1 MKISERCI
9 EFLKGMTNSFD
20 NLLNNTA
27 ATDAEAMEAVAK
39 SMTTALRNPTYRE
52 RIGSYVRNSY
62 LSGLSTQIVNLANQ
76 VTQVVLQPVLR
87 ASTGK
92 FGEAAGMLQGI
103 GTGFF
108 EAFPRFM
115 SSIKQRPINLD
126 VAQQTAFDITKNKT
140 ADAILTFPT
149 RMTGALDEGFSAVL
163 ERMEFN
169 AMRYRIANTMP
180 DEFFRRNNTT
190 REAFVK
196 ELEKI
201 ALGEKQAGPWIERL
215 KDFNP
220 ELHQQL
226 TEFKMFNVFRSRLGS
241 SALDSMGRMVAKAK
255 ETTPE
260 LNLVVPFV
268 TTPINV
274 VKEAGGYVPGLG
286 MLRVRQAKIDIKTL
300 QGRLSNFE
308 SKAANATDLT
318 SQEKWLEK
326 AARVR
331 GEIAFKQG
339 KIPEFYV
346 QQLMGAGLM
355 FTTYGMVK
363 NDMITGHYSEDP
375 AVRQAQIASK
385 KPPMSIKV
393 GDQWISYARVEPVA
407 TILGTVSDLMQA
419 YKEKRVKNEEL
430 TAADYAKVIG
440 NNLTDKTF
448 TEGLSK
454 MFLAM
459 QEPDRHLESFLVSMT
474 NPVVPTLVS
483 QIAKVEDDI
492 KREVRDPDMATW
504 VLNNLK
510 SRLPGLGV
518 NPYNRGTLPAQ
529 VNLLGQEQDLGTLGG
544 SLTGFNVAPVER
556 EAVNKLFDNPY
567 LKVTRTTRKIGG
579 LELSGEQYADLEQR
593 VGAITLQAAQ
603 VLATNPGY
611 LSLSRPLQAKLMKS
625 VITEARKL
633 ERLRTLGELVQDP
646 ELRAQYIY
654 NELAKRGYAEDLVE

>member
-9 EFLKGMTNSFD
+9 EFLKGMTGSFD

-27 ATDAEAMEAVAK
+27 ATDAEAIQAVSKA
-39 SMTTALRNPTYRE
+39 MTTALRDPTYRE
-52 RIGSYVRNSY
+52 RLGSWVRNSY
-62 LSGLSTQIVNLANQ
+62 LSGIS
-76 VTQVVLQPVLR
+76 TQVVNMVNQLTQVAMQPILR

-92 FGEAAGMLQGI
+92 FGEAAGMLEGI
-103 GTGFF
+103 ATGFM

-115 SSIKQRPINLD
+115 SSIKTRPVNLD
-126 VAQQTAFDITKNKT
+126 VAQQTAFDISRNRI

-149 RMTGALDEGFSAVL
+149 RMTGALDEAFSAVL

-180 DEFFRRNNTT
+180 DEFFKRNNTT
-190 REAFVK
+190 RAAFVK
-196 ELEKI
+196 ELEDI
-201 ALGEKQAGPWIERL
+201 ALGSKKGGPWLDRL
-215 KDFNP
+215 RDFNP

-226 TEFKMFNVFRSRLGS
+226 TEFKMFNVFRSRLGN
-241 SALDSMGRMVAKAK
+241 SALDSMGRMVARAK

-260 LNLVVPFV
+260 LNLIVPFV

-286 MLRVRQAKIDIKTL
+286 LLRVRQAKIDIKTL
-300 QGRLSNFE
+300 QGRLANFE
-308 SKAANATDLT
+308 AKAASATNPD
-318 SQEKWLEK
+318 SQAKWLEK
-326 AARVR
+326 AAKVR

-339 KIPEFYV
+339 KVPEFYA
-346 QQLMGAGLM
+346 QQMIGAGLM
-355 FTTYGMVK
+355 TAAYGMVQ

-385 KPPMSIKV
+385 KPPMSIKI

-407 TILGTVSDLMQA
+407 TLMGTVVDLMQA
-419 YKEKRVKNEEL
+419 YKEKRVKNKDL
-430 TAADYAKVIG
+430 TAADFAKVIG
-440 NNLTDKTF
+440 TNLTDKTF

-474 NPVVPTLVS
+474 NPIVPTLVS
-483 QIAKVEDDI
+483 QIAKIEDDI
-492 KREVRDPDMATW
+492 KREVRDPELSTW
-504 VLNNLK
+504 IINNLK
-510 SRLPGLGV
+510 SRLPGLGI
-518 NPYNRGTLPAQ
+518 NPYHRGTLPAQ

-556 EAVNKLFDNPY
+556 EAVNALFDNPY

-579 LELSGEQYADLEQR
+579 IELTGEQYADLEKR
-593 VGAITLQAAQ
+593 IGDLTYQAASN
-603 VLATNPGY
+603 LATNPGF
-611 LSLSRPLQAKLMKS
+611 LALSRPLQARFIKDF
-625 VITEARKL
+625 ITEARKV
-633 ERLRTLGELVQDP
+633 ERLRTLGTLVQDQ
-646 ELRAQYIY
+646 ELRAKYIY
-654 NELAKRGYAEDLVE
+654 NELSKRGYAEDLVD

>member
-9 EFLKGMTNSFD
+9 EFLKGMTGSFD

-39 SMTTALRNPTYRE
+39 SMTNALRNPSYRE

-62 LSGLSTQIVNLANQ
+62 LSGIS
-76 VTQVVLQPVLR
+76 TQVVNLVNQFSQILMQPILR

-103 GTGFF
+103 ATGFG

-115 SSIKQRPINLD
+115 STIKQRPMNID
-126 VAQQTAFDITKNKT
+126 TTQQTAFDITKNKT

-149 RMTGALDEGFSAVL
+149 RMTGALDEAFSAVL

-169 AMRYRIANTMP
+169 AMRNRIANTMP
-180 DEFFRRNNTT
+180 DEFFKRQNKT
-190 REAFVK
+190 RAEFVK
-196 ELEKI
+196 ELEDI
-201 ALGEKQAGPWIERL
+201 ALGNKEGGPWLNRL
-215 KDFNP
+215 ADFNP

-241 SALDSMGRMVAKAK
+241 SALDSMGRMISKAK

-260 LNLVVPFV
+260 LNLIVPFV

-274 VKEAGGYVPGLG
+274 IKEAGGYIPGLG
-286 MLRVRQAKIDIKTL
+286 ALRMRQAKLDIKAL

-308 SKAANATDLT
+308 AKAIEASNPE
-318 SQEKWLEK
+318 SQAKWLEK

-331 GEIAFKQG
+331 GEIAFKQQ
-339 KIPEFYV
+339 KIPEFAV
-346 QQLMGAGLM
+346 QQLIGAGLM
-355 FTTYGMVK
+355 GYTYSLVK
-363 NDMITGHYSEDP
+363 SGAITGHYSEDP
-375 AVRQAQIASK
+375 AVRQGQIASK
-385 KPPMSIKV
+385 IPPMSIKI
-393 GDQWISYARVEPVA
+393 GDQWISYSRVEPVA
-407 TILGTVSDLMQA
+407 TLMGTVVDLMQA

-430 TAADYAKVIG
+430 TASDFAKVIG

-459 QEPDRHLESFLVSMT
+459 QEPDRHLESFIVSMT
-474 NPVVPTLVS
+474 NPVVPTIVS
-483 QIAKVEDDI
+483 QVSKIEDNI
-492 KREVRDPDMATW
+492 KREVRDPELSTW
-504 VLNNLK
+504 IINNLK

-544 SLTGFNVAPVER
+544 SLTGFNVAPAER
-556 EAVNKLFDNPY
+556 AAINQLFDNPY
-567 LKVTRTTRKIGG
+567 LKVSRTTRKVGG
-579 LELSGEQYADLEQR
+579 LELTGEQYSDLEQR
-593 VGAITLQAAQ
+593 IGALTQQAAGI
-603 VLATNPGY
+603 LATNAGFM
-611 LSLSRPLQAKLMKS
+611 SLSRPMQAQLMKS
-625 VITEARKL
+625 IITEIRGT
-633 ERLRTLGELVQDP
+633 ERLRTLGTLVQDP
-646 ELRAQYIY
+646 ELRAKYMY
-654 NELAKRGYAEDLVE
+654 MELAKQGLQEDIGD